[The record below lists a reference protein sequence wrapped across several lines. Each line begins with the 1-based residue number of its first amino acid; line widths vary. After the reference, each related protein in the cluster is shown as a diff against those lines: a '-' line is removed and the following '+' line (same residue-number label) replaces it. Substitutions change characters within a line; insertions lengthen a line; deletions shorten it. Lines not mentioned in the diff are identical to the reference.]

1 MKTLGVIGGLGP
13 MATVYFLEL
22 LTKME
27 QAESDQNHFPIV
39 MESIP
44 ETLDRTAYILNQ
56 RNPNPLPF
64 LIEAGKHLKEIEAE
78 YLAIPC
84 VTAHYFHEQCDA
96 FIVPGTTV
104 ARHEITLEKSA
115 TTTVAD
121 KKLTHCT

>member
-1 MKTLGVIGGLGP
+1 
-13 MATVYFLEL
+13 
-22 LTKME
+22 ME
-27 QAESDQNHFPIV
+27 QEESDQNHVPIV

-44 ETLDRTAYILNQ
+44 ETPDRTAYILNQ